1 MQSVLEVDP
10 YSRID
15 FFKNK
20 VTKWSFDWH
29 SLYVYF
35 TQTAEID
42 YILVKFQL
50 YIILGID
57 SLG

>member
-20 VTKWSFDWH
+20 VTKWSFDWC
-29 SLYVYF
+29 SLYMYF

-42 YILVKFQL
+42 YVLVQFQL
-50 YIILGID
+50 CVILGID
-57 SLG
+57 SLV

>member
-1 MQSVLEVDP
+1 M
-10 YSRID
+10 ID

-50 YIILGID
+50 YVILGID